1 MLNWIVSYIKRIN
14 VFYLV
19 RLGVRNYKDFLIGV
33 KPMTLCTLLI
43 VETKWKHVA
52 SQVISQNALS
62 VNLNII
68 ITVCILTNV
77 IRDEKNSNN
86 TWETFFSTDEEAAHY
101 QLDVDLSTLTFT
113 HHPLFSKEHV
123 LASRLQQYY
132 KQYTER
138 RRKAMSSHY
147 SDKVFN

>member
-1 MLNWIVSYIKRIN
+1 MWQAKSSHKMH
-14 VFYLV
+14 F
-19 RLGVRNYKDFLIGV
+19 
-33 KPMTLCTLLI
+33 
-43 VETKWKHVA
+43 
-52 SQVISQNALS
+52 
-62 VNLNII
+62 NLNII

-77 IRDEKNSNN
+77 IRDEKQQQQQQQHGKH
-86 TWETFFSTDEEAAHY
+86 FFSTDEEAAHY